1 MVGTSPKK
9 LTKIDYCTP
18 IYQPITQ
25 CETIQDLLHRS
36 EKATQAAGQTHTIST
51 FDLGVCMKALSLVW
65 RHPDK
70 YLKHIIVPG
79 PFHKEMNYIGM
90 LTNHKVR
97 GSRYAEMLL
106 EAGLPEKGCLKHIL
120 SGKAFAKAIF
130 CLKATAEALDRFLFD
145 VFVEQTKLT
154 LSSSSS

>member
-1 MVGTSPKK
+1 
-9 LTKIDYCTP
+9 
-18 IYQPITQ
+18 
-25 CETIQDLLHRS
+25 
-36 EKATQAAGQTHTIST
+36 
-51 FDLGVCMKALSLVW
+51 MKALSSVW
-65 RHPDK
+65 RHPNK